1 MSSKEQ
7 RRFPRIT
14 ASVEVRYELGSES
27 FTGQTLNLCLGGLY
41 INADRP
47 LENGTHITVY
57 FTLPGFDHSFSIR
70 GTVVRKNSEETPE
83 GPPGM
88 GIEFTKVDKEDERKL
103 LQFIVQS
110 QLTQKGF

>member
-1 MSSKEQ
+1 MSSTEQ

-14 ASVEVRYELGSES
+14 TSIEVRYEFGSES
-27 FTGQTLNLCLGGLY
+27 FTDQALNLSLGGLC

-47 LENGTHITVY
+47 LDIGTHITVY
-57 FTLPGFDHSFSIR
+57 FTLPGFDHSFSI
-70 GTVVRKNSEETPE
+70 GGMVVNKNSEETPE
-83 GPPGM
+83 RPPGM